1 MHLLHS
7 IRCVVKVIR
16 FVRALIFIANSS
28 AISATPKPV
37 LIYEDTLW
45 DVVTLKVIWQPVVTF
60 AWFPILQ
67 WMHMLRISTV
77 AAKVWA
83 DFCLLAAS
91 RPSHT
96 PNPSALLQHTNH
108 SSADMNQTG
117 LNENPLFIK
126 LPRLGCKHPQYNQF
140 YMRWSLQALCTSF
153 LLLCAQIPSPCVCVK
168 ADPPSPFLDA
178 SHVSA
183 SCQAD

>member
-1 MHLLHS
+1 MRSEGNSICKSAHFHCKFFCNISNTKASIDLWRYSVGCRDTEGHLTAS
-7 IRCVVKVIR
+7 SY
-16 FVRALIFIANSS
+16 VRMVSH
-28 AISATPKPV
+28 
-37 LIYEDTLW
+37 
-45 DVVTLKVIWQPVVTF
+45 F
-60 AWFPILQ
+60 AVNA
-67 WMHMLRISTV
+67 H

-140 YMRWSLQALCTSF
+140 YMHWSLQALCTSF
-153 LLLCAQIPSPCVCVK
+153 LLLCAQIPSPCVCEK